1 MYQGQIDTI
10 SNRAD
15 WIGPFT
21 QIVADDGT
29 ILNILNTDV
38 AFDCVV
44 TISGDGNHQG
54 FGFGDFYGGF
64 CNHARVVGSIANGK
78 VIASAGDDG
87 PGFQWVFAAAD
98 LKSLRAGSYRFGIK
112 TTTNG
117 QVFDLVDATLAV
129 IEGNPNG

>member
-15 WIGPFT
+15 WTGPFC
-21 QIVADDGT
+21 QIVTDGT
-29 ILNILNTDV
+29 IVNILNPDI

-44 TISGDGNHQG
+44 TIRGHRHGVGLGNY
-54 FGFGDFYGGF
+54 YGGF
-64 CNHARVVGSIANGK
+64 GEGILITGSIANGK

-87 PGFQWVFAAAD
+87 PGFQWSFTSDD
-98 LKSLRAGSYRFGIK
+98 LKILRPGSYHFGIK

-117 QVFDLVDATLAV
+117 QVMDLVDGTLAV
-129 IEGNPNG
+129 IEGN

>member
-15 WIGPFT
+15 WTGPFC
-21 QIVADDGT
+21 QIVLDDGT
-29 ILNILNTDV
+29 IANILNPDI

-44 TISGDGNHQG
+44 TISGDGNYHG
-54 FGFGDFYGGF
+54 FGFGDYYGGF
-64 CNHARVVGSIANGK
+64 CSHARVVGSIANGK
-78 VIASAGDDG
+78 VIAAAGDDG
-87 PGFQWVFAAAD
+87 PGFQWSFVAAD
-98 LKSLRAGSYRFGIK
+98 LACLRPGSYRFGVK

-117 QVFDLVDATLAV
+117 QVVDLIDGTLAV